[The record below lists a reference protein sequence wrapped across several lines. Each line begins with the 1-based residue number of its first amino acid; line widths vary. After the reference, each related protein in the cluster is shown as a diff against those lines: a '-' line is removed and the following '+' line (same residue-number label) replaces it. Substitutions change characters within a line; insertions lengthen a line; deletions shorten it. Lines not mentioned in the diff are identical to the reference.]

1 MARAIEKGATYLD
14 KLCHKLYDEPKGRG
28 FRVDGKCCRCGGPL
42 MTYYCEDRL
51 HLIVCEKCGTLA
63 LTKAVAPQVAANL
76 TLGQPTITQPNE
88 PLTLEQLREME
99 GQWIIIKAFDAD
111 ISGIMPAFIKDQF
124 ATTLC
129 ELGSKAIVPDL
140 CEVHFSFNEYG
151 KTWIA
156 YRRPKEEQ

>member
-1 MARAIEKGATYLD
+1 MARPVDAVQILEAINRH
-14 KLCHKLYDEPKGRG
+14 HKPTPVSQFESG
-28 FRVDGKCCRCGGPL
+28 FNDGLNQALWEITHAP
-42 MTYYCEDRL
+42 
-51 HLIVCEKCGTLA
+51 TL
-63 LTKAVAPQVAANL
+63 TP
-76 TLGQPTITQPNE
+76 PNE

-140 CEVHFSFNEYG
+140 CEAHFSFNEYG

-156 YRRPKEEQ
+156 YRRQPEGEA

>member
-1 MARAIEKGATYLD
+1 MAVRPIDASHFGEIMEQWKKDCLECDDQHGADVIADVILQLD
-14 KLCHKLYDEPKGRG
+14 DIP
-28 FRVDGKCCRCGGPL
+28 
-42 MTYYCEDRL
+42 
-51 HLIVCEKCGTLA
+51 TL
-63 LTKAVAPQVAANL
+63 TP
-76 TLGQPTITQPNE
+76 PNE
-88 PLTLEQLREME
+88 PMTLEQLREME

-140 CEVHFSFNEYG
+140 CEAHFSFNEYG

-156 YRRPKEEQ
+156 YRRPPEGEA

>member
-1 MARAIEKGATYLD
+1 MARAEIITVAKKAADAWRNTDTYHQAAQIIDMLVSE
-14 KLCHKLYDEPKGRG
+14 LEGEP
-28 FRVDGKCCRCGGPL
+28 
-42 MTYYCEDRL
+42 
-51 HLIVCEKCGTLA
+51 TL
-63 LTKAVAPQVAANL
+63 
-76 TLGQPTITQPNE
+76 TQPNE
-88 PLTLEQLREME
+88 WVRVDELQEME
-99 GQWIIIKAFDAD
+99 GQWIIIKAFDAE

-156 YRRPKEEQ
+156 YRRPPEALNA

>member
-1 MARAIEKGATYLD
+1 MRPVDADEAKRIAREYLTDPYHVISAVAVLD
-14 KLCHKLYDEPKGRG
+14 KTP
-28 FRVDGKCCRCGGPL
+28 
-42 MTYYCEDRL
+42 
-51 HLIVCEKCGTLA
+51 TL
-63 LTKAVAPQVAANL
+63 TP
-76 TLGQPTITQPNE
+76 PNE
-88 PLTLEQLREME
+88 LLTLEQLREME

-156 YRRPKEEQ
+156 YRRQKEEQ